1 MANEWWS
8 SMSDDWE
15 RKGAMATTT
24 GGASSGG
31 SWLTRELSAIETSSG
46 KGEAEADD
54 HSEVTARL
62 R

>member
-1 MANEWWS
+1 
-8 SMSDDWE
+8 MSDDWE